1 MSKSQVF
8 VVRRFW
14 VFCRNV
20 SRTFVELCVETPY
33 WRTVLVHQYRRRK
46 STKTSGIQKLFLFTR
61 QLAYVRINISSNTWN
76 GYAAENQEERIFFQ
90 RDSISILVSRIAKTR
105 MFKLPTPY
113 FPEAEFKA
121 LPLPF
126 GLQCFTGYKGP

>member
-33 WRTVLVHQYRRRK
+33 WCTVLVHQYRRRK

-76 GYAAENQEERIFFQ
+76 GYAAENQEEIAFLFWCHALQKLGCSNCRPRIFLRLNSKPFPYLSVCSVLLGIKVLR
-90 RDSISILVSRIAKTR
+90 RD
-105 MFKLPTPY
+105 
-113 FPEAEFKA
+113 
-121 LPLPF
+121 
-126 GLQCFTGYKGP
+126 

>member
-8 VVRRFW
+8 VVRCFW

-20 SRTFVELCVETPY
+20 SRTFVELRVETPY
-33 WRTVLVHQYRRRK
+33 WCTVLVHQYRRRK

-90 RDSISILVSRIAKTR
+90 RDSISILVSRTAKTR

-113 FPEAEFKA
+113 FSWGWIQSPSLTFRFAVF
-121 LPLPF
+121 
-126 GLQCFTGYKGP
+126 YWV